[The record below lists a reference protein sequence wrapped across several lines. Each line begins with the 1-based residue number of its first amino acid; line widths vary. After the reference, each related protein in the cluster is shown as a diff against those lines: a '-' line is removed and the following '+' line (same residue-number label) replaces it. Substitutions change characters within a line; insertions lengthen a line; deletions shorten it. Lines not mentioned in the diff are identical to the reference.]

1 MRRFVEGF
9 LVKVLEAVCSIYQ
22 NTSGGEQMAPPLEMT
37 QPQLLLL
44 APSPQGALSLADPA
58 AATSH
63 LLLKEQ
69 HPHLSHVWY
78 LLNK

>member
-1 MRRFVEGF
+1 
-9 LVKVLEAVCSIYQ
+9 
-22 NTSGGEQMAPPLEMT
+22 MAPPLEMT